1 MSLDDFLELDNDKL
15 SGLLIVDFSQIVI
28 STIQATFRPQEE
40 LSVDLIRHV
49 VLNSIRSNI
58 LRHRRDYPDIVLAT
72 DRGPYWRK
80 RLASY
85 YKGNRSKQRDESG
98 WDWKMIFE
106 AMNTVRQ
113 ELIETFPYHTMEIPG
128 VEADDIA
135 GVLVHRYAHKYHR
148 ILLLSSDGDWAQLQ
162 KFRNVKQ
169 ISPLLKKFVV
179 PKHGSAQLHLLEK
192 VIRGDRKDCIANI
205 KSVSDHLLNLAE
217 VRQKSIT
224 QKELDIWMHAPVETW
239 ATDKFTIDRYNE
251 NLKLLDLSLIPDD
264 IADLIVTEFEKPIA
278 TGGGIYKYLIKHR
291 MKELL
296 GKADEFL

>member
-1 MSLDDFLELDNDKL
+1 MSLDGFLELDNDKL
-15 SGLLIVDFSQIVI
+15 TGLLIVDFSQIVI

-58 LRHRRDYPDIVLAT
+58 LRYRREYPDIVLAT

-80 RLASY
+80 RIASY

-98 WDWKMIFE
+98 WDWKVIFD
-106 AMNTVRQ
+106 AMNVVRQ
-113 ELIETFPYHTMEIPG
+113 ELIETFPYHTIEIAG

-135 GVLVHRYAHKYHR
+135 GVLVHRYAHLYHR
-148 ILLLSSDGDWAQLQ
+148 ILLLSSDGDWAQLL

-169 ISPLLKKFVV
+169 FSPLLKKPVE
-179 PKHGSAQLHLLEK
+179 PKQGSAHLHLLEK
-192 VIRGDRKDCIANI
+192 VIRGDRKDAIANI
-205 KSVSDHLLNLAE
+205 KSVSDHVVNLVG

-224 QKELDIWMHAPVETW
+224 QKELDIWMNNPVEDW
-239 ATDKFTIDRYNE
+239 AEDQFTKDRYYE

-264 IADLIVTEFEKPIA
+264 IADLIVAEFEKPIA
-278 TGGGIYKYLIKHR
+278 SGGGIYKYLIKHK